1 MPAKEHIVEEPVL
14 ETIDG
19 ITSGVKLIVFN
30 DDVNTFDHVIE
41 CLVRIC
47 DHDELQAEQSALI
60 IHYKGKATV
69 KTGERG
75 ELSAMCQALCDEGL
89 SAVIGE

>member
-1 MPAKEHIVEEPVL
+1 MAAKEHIIESPVL
-14 ETIDG
+14 ETVDG

-47 DHDELQAEQSALI
+47 NHDVLQAEQSAVI
-60 IHYKGKATV
+60 IHYKGKAVV

-75 ELSAMCQALCDEGL
+75 ELAAMCQALCDEGL
-89 SAVIGE
+89 SATLGD

>member
-1 MPAKEHIVEEPVL
+1 MSKEIRKVEEEVVTL
-14 ETIDG
+14 DET
-19 ITSGVKLIVFN
+19 TSGLNLIIFN

-47 DHDELQAEQSALI
+47 NHDAIQAEQSATI
-60 IHYKGKATV
+60 IHYKGKSVV
-69 KTGERG
+69 KSGTHD
-75 ELSAMCQALCDEGL
+75 ELAAMCQALCDEGL

>member
-1 MPAKEHIVEEPVL
+1 MSKEIRKTEEVV

-19 ITSGVKLIVFN
+19 ITSGVDLIIYN
-30 DDVNTFDHVIE
+30 DNINTFDHVIE

-47 DHDELQAEQSALI
+47 NHDILQAEQSATI
-60 IHYKGKATV
+60 IHFKGKSVV

-75 ELSAMCQALCDEGL
+75 ELAAMCQALCDEGL